1 MAGLLLAIGR
11 RAGWAPEVVRRLAPA
26 LRHYPWLRTRTV
38 EAEPFALALVLHHN
52 VEPPVWHTT
61 RTPQVVVFGEY
72 LHDAG
77 DRLASDLAAHAAA
90 GRWGAVRNGNGLYN
104 LVVWDGERRRLVLAN
119 DATGALLLFRARYPE
134 GWIWS
139 SEPGALPRAGR
150 LDVAG
155 LRSLVSIGYQADG
168 RTLDEEITAMPP
180 ATTDVIQLVGER
192 ITHERHRG
200 LPEPA
205 DPCVAFEAAFG
216 ELLRDAVGV
225 RLRSAGRVELALTG
239 GLDSRLLL
247 GETLAA
253 GHEVQTF
260 TLASDDLRDLRLAQR
275 VAAAAG
281 VEHRT
286 LAPEPAPVH
295 RHRSLLRGALHTT
308 SDWHAAQQLAICGAA
323 RPGRPLLL
331 GFLGDA
337 LAGAFVDRRSAVA
350 GVARMRADALA
361 PYRSAVSAQSI
372 AARSIAAPSIAARAI
387 AWCEEPDARD
397 TEAVAELVENL
408 YGRQRRYISY
418 LVRLAWN
425 FGQPICPFADVR
437 LLQHALSARR
447 AELAGQRVRGH
458 RLRRLDP
465 RLARVATTNDA
476 VAIGPVVP
484 RLLRT
489 GIRRTRVMRPIRAM
503 VSVGWGFDYER
514 RRPLADECRELVTDE
529 AGRRLLAGLSP
540 MATLALAPLVMD
552 DLWMDGDTR
561 AAAVELVDSMLG
573 AR

>member
-11 RAGWAPEVVRRLAPA
+11 RAGWAPEVVRQLAPA
-26 LRHYPWLRTRTV
+26 LVHYPWLRARMFET
-38 EAEPFALALVLHHN
+38 EPFALALVLHHD

-61 RTPQVVVFGEY
+61 SMPQVVVFGEY
-72 LHDAG
+72 LHDG
-77 DRLASDLAAHAAA
+77 TQPLASELAAHAAA
-90 GRWGAVRNGNGLYN
+90 GRWGVVRNGNGLYN
-104 LVVWDGERRRLVLAN
+104 AVLWDGERRRLVLAN
-119 DATGALLLFRARYPE
+119 DATGALLLFRARYPD

-150 LDVAG
+150 LDIAG

-168 RTLDEEITAMPP
+168 RTLDDEITAMPP
-180 ATTDVIQLVGER
+180 ATTDVVQLTGDR
-192 ITHERHRG
+192 ITHERHSG

-205 DPCVAFEAAFG
+205 DRCAAFEVAFG
-216 ELLRDAVGV
+216 ELLRDAVGA
-225 RLRSAGRVELALTG
+225 RLRTVGRVELALTG

-253 GHEVQTF
+253 GNEVRTF
-260 TLASDDLRDLRLAQR
+260 TLASGDPRDVRLAQR
-275 VAAAAG
+275 VAAAVG
-281 VEHRT
+281 VEHLT

-323 RPGRPLLL
+323 RPGGPLLL

-337 LAGAFVDRRSAVA
+337 LAGAFVDRRSAA
-350 GVARMRADALA
+350 TGVARMRADALA
-361 PYRSAVSAQSI
+361 PYLSGVSAQSL
-372 AARSIAAPSIAARAI
+372 
-387 AWCEEPDARD
+387 AWCDESGARD

-437 LLQHALSARR
+437 LLRHALSARR
-447 AELAGQRVRGH
+447 DELAGQRVRGR

-465 RLARVATTNDA
+465 HLARIATTNDA
-476 VAIGPVVP
+476 MAVGPAVP
-484 RLLRT
+484 RLLRNA
-489 GIRRTRVMRPIRAM
+489 IRRSRVMRPIRAM
-503 VSVGWGFDYER
+503 VSVPWGFDYER
-514 RRPLADECRELVTDE
+514 MRPLADECRDLIADE
-529 AGRRLLAGLSP
+529 AGRRILDGLSA
-540 MATLALAPLVMD
+540 MATLALAPLLMD
-552 DLWMDGDTR
+552 AGGDASVAT
-561 AAAVELVDSMLG
+561 VESVESML
-573 AR
+573 RDR

>member
-11 RAGWAPEVVRRLAPA
+11 RAGWAPQVVRQLAPA
-26 LRHYPWLRTRTV
+26 LRHYPWLSTRTV
-38 EAEPFALALVLHHN
+38 QAEPFALALVLHHN

-61 RTPQVVVFGEY
+61 SAPQVVVFGEY

-90 GRWGAVRNGNGLYN
+90 GRWGALRNGNGLYN

-119 DATGALLLFRARYPE
+119 DATGALLLFRARYPD

-168 RTLDEEITAMPP
+168 RTLDDEITAMPP
-180 ATTDVIQLVGER
+180 ATTDVVQLAGER

-205 DPCVAFEAAFG
+205 GRCAAFDAAYG
-216 ELLRDAVGV
+216 ELLRDAVGA
-225 RLRSAGRVELALTG
+225 RLRGAGQIELALTG

-253 GHEVQTF
+253 GHEVRTF
-260 TLASDDLRDLRLAQR
+260 TLASGDLRDVRLAQR

-286 LAPEPAPVH
+286 LAAEPAPVH

-308 SDWHAAQQLAICGAA
+308 SDWHAAQQLAICGAT

-337 LAGAFVDRRSAVA
+337 LAGAFVDRRSAA
-350 GVARMRADALA
+350 TGVARMRADALA
-361 PYRSAVSAQSI
+361 PYRSRSAVSA
-372 AARSIAAPSIAARAI
+372 RSIV
-387 AWCEEPDARD
+387 WCEEPDARD

-437 LLQHALSARR
+437 LLQHALSASR
-447 AELAGQRVRGH
+447 AELAGQRVRGR

-465 RLARVATTNDA
+465 RLARIATTNDA
-476 VAIGPVVP
+476 MAIGPAVP
-484 RLLRT
+484 RLARNA
-489 GIRRTRVMRPIRAM
+489 IRRTRVMRPIRAM
-503 VSVGWGFDYER
+503 VSVRWGFDYER
-514 RRPLADECRELVTDE
+514 RRPLADECRDLVADE

-540 MATLALAPLVMD
+540 MAALALAPLLMD
-552 DLWMDGDTR
+552 DGLMDDGLMDDGGDAR
-561 AAAVELVDSMLG
+561 VAAVELVESMMVESMMG